1 MAEQWRI
8 SVAIPRRLEA
18 RIIELRKTDKFCRM
32 TYSELVRYLVE
43 RAIALENGDTLRE
56 KQPDMDSR

>member
-32 TYSELVRYLVE
+32 TYSEL
-43 RAIALENGDTLRE
+43 AILLRE
-56 KQPDMDSR
+56 Q